1 MTKVL
6 GRVESE
12 NRVMD
17 HSRVIK
23 PNIASLEVLDHVKIN
38 IEPETPISTL
48 KIILTSSSDFS
59 FTKEELRK
67 AQDLMTKAFV
77 QFHKNLR
84 VLKSYW

>member
-1 MTKVL
+1 MEAIEE
-6 GRVESE
+6 VEMSSISKSG
-12 NRVMD
+12 MG
-17 HSRVIK
+17 IK

-48 KIILTSSSDFS
+48 KIILTSSSDLS
-59 FTKEELRK
+59 FTKDELRK
-67 AQDLMTKAFV
+67 AQDLMTNAFV

>member
-1 MTKVL
+1 MTRVL

-23 PNIASLEVLDHVKIN
+23 PNIASLEVLDLVKIN

-48 KIILTSSSDFS
+48 KIILTSSSDLS

>member
-1 MTKVL
+1 MTRVL
-6 GRVESE
+6 GIVESE

-48 KIILTSSSDFS
+48 KIILTSSYDLS

-67 AQDLMTKAFV
+67 AHDLMTKAFI